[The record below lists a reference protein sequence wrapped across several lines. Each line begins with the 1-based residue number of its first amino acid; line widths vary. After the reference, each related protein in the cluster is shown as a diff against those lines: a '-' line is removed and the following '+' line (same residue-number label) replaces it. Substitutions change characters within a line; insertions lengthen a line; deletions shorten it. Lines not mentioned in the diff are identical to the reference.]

1 MLPIP
6 TKRLFANATAILLLT
21 CSSLTFSSAA
31 ENKMNIPMFSIVSM
45 CTALHTQ
52 ITKDQFKPDLLIGLA
67 RGGLIPLGF
76 LAGEPNFN
84 NRNTRTIN
92 LESYSDEGK
101 KSNLRLTC
109 AMRAEDFPGSSLL
122 VIDDLTDS
130 GDSLAFVMSKLKEL
144 RPEAQIKTAVL
155 FYKAHSKI
163 KPDYYVEMTDKWVV
177 FPWEV

>member
-1 MLPIP
+1 MSIP
-6 TKRLFANATAILLLT
+6 HSNSLFIKAMTCSLLT
-21 CSSLTFSSAA
+21 YSSLTFSSAA
-31 ENKMNIPMFSIVSM
+31 ENKMNVPMLSVISM
-45 CTALHTQ
+45 CTTLHEK

-67 RGGLIPLGF
+67 RGGLIPLGL

-130 GDSLAFVMSKLKEL
+130 GDSLAFAIEKLKEL
-144 RPEAQIKTAVL
+144 CPEANIKTAVL

-163 KPDYYVEMTDKWVV
+163 KPDYYIEETDKWVV